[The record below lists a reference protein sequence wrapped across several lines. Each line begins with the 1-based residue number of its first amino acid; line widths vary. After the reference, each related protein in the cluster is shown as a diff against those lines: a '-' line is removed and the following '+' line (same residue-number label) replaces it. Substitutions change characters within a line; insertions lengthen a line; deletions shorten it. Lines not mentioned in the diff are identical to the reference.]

1 MKTGKDT
8 ARFQYVAKES
18 QMTGSHA
25 EFPVRTALSNQQY
38 NPHSDAYVIGEGSG
52 SLTAQ
57 IDPFRQ
63 GVSVLTDTQRAMCA
77 LPTFNP
83 ANAGIDREPT
93 VYGTPTLAPF
103 SWPFIDKPNMENIGA
118 TEGLY
123 AHAAGNIP
131 SSSFVAREFQIIQ
144 ADKRYVLSDLFNGV
158 AETFPRILKGF
169 LPKIFSRSLN
179 PLGDDATPGIKA
191 HIMQGNEAYKKGTSL
206 IKPLIPM
213 QVFGTSP
220 FVDRGGKAA
229 ISPSGN
235 GAGLTGII
243 AGTGSGSMP
252 ALVTTPDRRH
262 GLGKVIAFESVYGP
276 EPFDEASFDSRM
288 FTKAQI
294 NSLNLDDDF
303 KFTLLSNISG
313 STENMIPE
321 GFKSART
328 GFIFTNNGLNVD
340 SIAFGGLRRDA

>member
-52 SLTAQ
+52 SFTAQ
-57 IDPFRQ
+57 IDPYRQ

-77 LPTFNP
+77 LPTFDPN
-83 ANAGIDREPT
+83 NAGVDQEYIFGMSNLSD
-93 VYGTPTLAPF
+93 F
-103 SWPFIDKPNMENIGA
+103 SWPYIDKPNMENIGA
-118 TEGLY
+118 SEGLF
-123 AHAAGNIP
+123 AFAQGSIP
-131 SSSFVAREFQIIQ
+131 TSSFVTLEYEVIQ
-144 ADKRYVLSDLFNGV
+144 TDKRYILSDLFNGT
-158 AETFPRILKGF
+158 AEAFPRILKGF
-169 LPKIFSRSLN
+169 LPKLFSRSLN